1 MNTIKDYKIDDLTYS
16 IDNIEKVMAE
26 YARHLGDLKNELELR
41 QNPNPPVQL
50 ELF

>member
-1 MNTIKDYKIDDLTYS
+1 MNTIKDYKLDDLNHA
-16 IDNIEKVMAE
+16 IDELKKVIVAYVE
-26 YARHLGDLKNELELR
+26 HLAILTNELEYR